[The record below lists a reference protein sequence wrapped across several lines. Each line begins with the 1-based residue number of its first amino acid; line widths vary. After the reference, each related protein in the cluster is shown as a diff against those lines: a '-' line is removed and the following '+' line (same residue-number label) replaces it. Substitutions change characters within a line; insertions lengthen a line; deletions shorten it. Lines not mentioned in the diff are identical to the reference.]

1 MKTVTKS
8 HTIRTPRRKKPEP
21 DNGLGGMWRR
31 ELQKHKALSIVA
43 LIALVL
49 QTGMLVLAL
58 FGPSLPYKIENPGA
72 LDIQSEQFL
81 GSLATLTGGYLRP
94 NNTVEVLANG
104 ENFYEAELAAIRSA
118 KRLVHVECYIFHQ
131 GEVTKRFMD
140 ALIERAAAGVE
151 VKLLVDAI
159 GSTRFMDH
167 YMEPLRKAGGRAAWY
182 HPIRWYSWPRLNNR
196 SHRELIVV
204 DGTTGFVGGAGFADQ
219 WLLNSD
225 GKRRWRDT
233 MVRVDGEAVN
243 GLEATFAENWLESA
257 GDILIGPR
265 YFNTKLSAGKTMALV
280 VGSSPTTGRSTPA
293 RILVQSLVAAS
304 REQIHI
310 TSPYFLPDRSLIAE
324 LAKAIR
330 DRHVEVKILVPGK
343 KNDHLMT
350 RRSSRRLYGDLLDAG
365 ARIFEYGP
373 TMIHAKILIVDGL
386 WSVVGSTNMDSRSF
400 GLNDE
405 VNMAFLDSAVAN
417 RLEQDFR
424 KDLSESTE
432 ISYEEWK
439 QRPWYEKV
447 HEWAGALIERQQ

>member
-1 MKTVTKS
+1 
-8 HTIRTPRRKKPEP
+8 
-21 DNGLGGMWRR
+21 
-31 ELQKHKALSIVA
+31 VA
-43 LIALVL
+43 LIALVV

-58 FGPSLPYKIENPGA
+58 FEPSLPYKIENPAA
-72 LDIQSEQFL
+72 LDIQSDQFL
-81 GSLATLTGGYLRP
+81 RSLSTLTGGYLRP

-118 KRLVHVECYIFHQ
+118 KKLVHVECYIFHQ
-131 GEVTKRFMD
+131 GEVTRRFME
-140 ALIERAAAGVE
+140 ALIERAKAGVE

-159 GSTRFMDH
+159 GSTRYLDH
-167 YMEPLRKAGGRAAWY
+167 DLEPLRKAGGRAAWY
-182 HPIRWYSWPRLNNR
+182 HPLRWYSWPRLNNR

-204 DGTTGFVGGAGFADQ
+204 DGSTGFIGGAGFADQ

-243 GLEATFAENWLESA
+243 GLDATFAENWLESA

-265 YFNTKLSAGKTMALV
+265 YFNAKSSAPGKTMALV

-304 REQIHI
+304 RKRIHI
-310 TSPYFLPDRSLIAE
+310 TSPYFLPDRSLITE

-330 DRHVEVKILVPGK
+330 ERHVEVKVLVPGK

-365 ARIFEYGP
+365 AKIFEYRP
-373 TMIHAKILIVDGL
+373 TMLHAKILIVDGV

-405 VNMAFLDSAVAN
+405 VNMAFLDSAVAT
-417 RLEQDFR
+417 RLEQDFQN
-424 KDLSESTE
+424 DLGESTE
-432 ISYEEWK
+432 IGYAEWK